1 MTFLK
6 HHMPTKVIFGRKSIK
21 KLYEEVESLNL
32 DARRTAVI
40 CTGSAVSLGY
50 VEEVKNQLKGK
61 VAVFSSVIPDPTVE
75 NALSLIEEVKEFD
88 PTLLVAIGGGS
99 PIDVAKV
106 ISVMLKNEGDITE
119 FIGVP
124 EAFKNPG
131 VPLIAIPTTAGS
143 GSEVTPYAVLT
154 DFEKVRK
161 APLISRH
168 LFPVL
173 AIDDPELTVTMSPIL
188 TASTG
193 VDALTHAIESLLS
206 KRATPISKLYSM
218 KAIKLVFRFLPRAY
232 GNPKDLQAREG
243 MMLASLLGGMA
254 ITDAGAGLV
263 HTLAHILGVLY
274 KVPHGIANGVF
285 LLPVLKFYGLSAS
298 SALEEL
304 SEYLGLSGWKE
315 FSKELF
321 DLLSFVGIPSKLSQ
335 FGVKEYDI
343 AQFVSLTMEKKF
355 LMGHLPRI
363 PSEREIRVLI
373 EEML

>member
-1 MTFLK
+1 
-6 HHMPTKVIFGRKSIK
+6 
-21 KLYEEVESLNL
+21 
-32 DARRTAVI
+32 
-40 CTGSAVSLGY
+40 
-50 VEEVKNQLKGK
+50 
-61 VAVFSSVIPDPTVE
+61 
-75 NALSLIEEVKEFD
+75 EVKEFD

-124 EAFKNPG
+124 EAFRNPG

-188 TASTG
+188 TTSTG

-274 KVPHGIANGVF
+274 RVPHGIANGVF

-304 SEYLGLSGWKE
+304 SEYLGFSGWKKFLE
-315 FSKELF
+315 ELS
-321 DLLSFVGIPSKLSQ
+321 DLLSFVGIPSKLSH
-335 FGVKEYDI
+335 FGVKEYDV